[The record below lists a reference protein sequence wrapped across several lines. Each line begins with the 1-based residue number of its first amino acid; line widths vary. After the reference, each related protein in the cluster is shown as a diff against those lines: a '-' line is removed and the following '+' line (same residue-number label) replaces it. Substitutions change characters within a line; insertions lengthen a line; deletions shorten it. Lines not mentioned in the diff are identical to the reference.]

1 MKSLFLRLLTFMWL
15 AMTLLV
21 GAFALI
27 HAWAFPPEAGEARQ
41 RFTARAAEIRG
52 ENAVYCLQ
60 LRLEHCEQVLA
71 RREPRDLKLALY
83 RDGELALGEPISA
96 GADLVRAAQAAPDHD
111 AFQVGESELT
121 AVVLDRDPRYVVV
134 AEGPVWSRWMFFLV
148 PDTLPYRLLAIVVV
162 TGLVSVL
169 LARYLSRPIAQLRQ
183 ATQRIAS
190 GDLSVRVGSQL
201 AHADSET
208 RGLGRDLDA
217 MAERITALIESERR
231 LRRDMSHELRSPLTR
246 LNIALELIRRRSPEE
261 LAPHF
266 ERIERDTARLDALI
280 GELLKLQHLEAETS
294 VHGEALDLVGLTTR
308 IVEDANLE
316 AEQRGCRVR
325 ARLQAGVAVR
335 GNRELLRRAIEN
347 VIRNAVRFTAEGT
360 EVDVTLQPHARQAV
374 LTVRDH
380 GPGVP
385 EEALQHIFKPFY
397 RVGGDRARSTGGT
410 GLGLAITERAVQLH
424 GGNVRAQN
432 HPERGLL
439 VTIELPLED
448 GAERDRERST
458 SPGLSRERAFT

>member
-27 HAWAFPPEAGEARQ
+27 HAWAFPPEAGELRQ
-41 RFTARAAEIRG
+41 KLTARAAEIRG
-52 ENAVYCLQ
+52 ENAVYCLR
-60 LRLEHCEQVLA
+60 LGLEHCEQGLA
-71 RREPRDLKLALY
+71 PRYPRDLKLALY
-83 RDGELALGEPISA
+83 RDGELALGEPIPA
-96 GADLVRAAQAAPDHD
+96 GAEMARAALAAPDHD

-134 AEGPVWSRWMFFLV
+134 ADGPVWSRWMFFLV
-148 PDTLPYRLLAIVVV
+148 PDTLPYRLLAIVLV

-183 ATQRIAS
+183 ATQRMAS

-201 AHADSET
+201 AHADNET

-217 MAERITALIESERR
+217 MAERITALIESEQR

-266 ERIERDTARLDALI
+266 DRIERDTARLDALI

-294 VHGEALDLVGLTTR
+294 VHGEALDLTGLTR
-308 IVEDANLE
+308 QIVDDANLE

-325 ARLQAGVAVR
+325 ASLQPGFAVR
-335 GNRELLRRAIEN
+335 GNRELLQRAIEN
-347 VIRNAVRFTAEGT
+347 VVRNAVRFTADGT
-360 EVDVTLQPHARQAV
+360 EVEVTLQQQARQAV
-374 LTVRDH
+374 LIVRDH

-385 EEALQHIFKPFY
+385 EEALQRIFKPFY

-410 GLGLAITERAVQLH
+410 GLGLAITERAVNLH
-424 GGNVRAQN
+424 GGSVRAQN
-432 HPERGLL
+432 HPEQGLL
-439 VTIELPLED
+439 VTIVLPLDD
-448 GAERDRERST
+448 G
-458 SPGLSRERAFT
+458 LERAA

>member
-27 HAWAFPPEAGEARQ
+27 HAWAFPPEAGELRQ
-41 RFTARAAEIRG
+41 KFTARAAEIRG
-52 ENAVYCLQ
+52 ENAVYCLR
-60 LRLEHCEQVLA
+60 LGLEHCAQGLA
-71 RREPRDLKLALY
+71 RRDPRDLKLALY
-83 RDGELALGEPISA
+83 RDGQLVLGEPIAAGPEMVSA
-96 GADLVRAAQAAPDHD
+96 ALAAPDHD
-111 AFQVGESELT
+111 AFQVGENELT
-121 AVVLDRDPRYVVV
+121 SVVLDRDPRFVVV

-148 PDTLPYRLLAIVVV
+148 PDTLPYRLIAIVLV

-183 ATQRIAS
+183 ATQRMAA

-217 MAERITALIESERR
+217 MAERITALLESERR

-266 ERIERDTARLDALI
+266 DRIERDTARLDALI

-294 VHGEALDLVGLTTR
+294 VHGEALDLSGLTQQ
-308 IVEDANLE
+308 IVDDANLE

-325 ARLQAGVAVR
+325 ASLQPGFLVR
-335 GNRELLRRAIEN
+335 GNRELLQRAIEN
-347 VIRNAVRFTAEGT
+347 VIRNAVRFTADGT
-360 EVDVTLQPHARQAV
+360 EVEVTLAPQARRAV
-374 LTVRDH
+374 LTVRDQ

-385 EEALQHIFKPFY
+385 DDALQRIFKPFY
-397 RVGGDRARSTGGT
+397 RVDGDRARSTGGT
-410 GLGLAITERAVQLH
+410 GLGLAITERAVNLH
-424 GGNVRAQN
+424 GGSVRAQN
-432 HPERGLL
+432 HPDQGLL
-439 VTIELPLED
+439 VTIELPLD
-448 GAERDRERST
+448 DR
-458 SPGLSRERAFT
+458 LLRAA

>member
-27 HAWAFPPEAGEARQ
+27 HAWAFPPEAGELRQ
-41 RFTARAAEIRG
+41 KFTARAAEIRG
-52 ENAVYCLQ
+52 ENAVYCLR
-60 LRLEHCEQVLA
+60 LGLEHCAQGLA
-71 RREPRDLKLALY
+71 RRDPRDLKLALY
-83 RDGELALGEPISA
+83 RDGQLVLGEPIAAGPEMVSA
-96 GADLVRAAQAAPDHD
+96 ALAAPDHD
-111 AFQVGESELT
+111 AFQVGENELT
-121 AVVLDRDPRYVVV
+121 SVVLDRDPRFVVV

-148 PDTLPYRLLAIVVV
+148 PDTLPYRLIAIVLV

-183 ATQRIAS
+183 ATQRMAA

-217 MAERITALIESERR
+217 MAERITALLESERR

-261 LAPHF
+261 LAAHF
-266 ERIERDTARLDALI
+266 DRIERDTARLDALI

-294 VHGEALDLVGLTTR
+294 VHGEALDLSGLTQQ
-308 IVEDANLE
+308 IVDDANLE

-325 ARLQAGVAVR
+325 ASLQPGFLVR
-335 GNRELLRRAIEN
+335 GNRELLQRAIEN
-347 VIRNAVRFTAEGT
+347 VIRNAVRFTADGT
-360 EVDVTLQPHARQAV
+360 EVEVTLAPQARRAV
-374 LTVRDH
+374 LTVRDQ

-385 EEALQHIFKPFY
+385 DDALQRIFKPFY
-397 RVGGDRARSTGGT
+397 RVDGDRARSTGGT
-410 GLGLAITERAVQLH
+410 GLGLAITERAVNLH
-424 GGNVRAQN
+424 GGSVRAQN
-432 HPERGLL
+432 HPDQGLL
-439 VTIELPLED
+439 VTIELPLD
-448 GAERDRERST
+448 DR
-458 SPGLSRERAFT
+458 LLRAA

>member
-27 HAWAFPPEAGEARQ
+27 HAWAFPPEAGELRQ
-41 RFTARAAEIRG
+41 KFTARAAEIRG
-52 ENAVYCLQ
+52 ENAVYCLR
-60 LRLEHCEQVLA
+60 LGLEHCAQGLA
-71 RREPRDLKLALY
+71 RRDPRDLKLALY
-83 RDGELALGEPISA
+83 RDGQLVLGEPIAAGPEMVSA
-96 GADLVRAAQAAPDHD
+96 ALAAPDHD
-111 AFQVGESELT
+111 AFQVGENELT
-121 AVVLDRDPRYVVV
+121 SVVLDRDPRFVVV
-134 AEGPVWSRWMFFLV
+134 ADGPVWSRWMFFLV
-148 PDTLPYRLLAIVVV
+148 PDTLPYRLIAIVLV

-183 ATQRIAS
+183 ATQRMAA

-217 MAERITALIESERR
+217 MAERITALLESERR

-266 ERIERDTARLDALI
+266 DRIERDTARLDALI

-294 VHGEALDLVGLTTR
+294 VHGEALDLSGLTQQ
-308 IVEDANLE
+308 IVDDANLE

-325 ARLQAGVAVR
+325 ASLQPGFLVR
-335 GNRELLRRAIEN
+335 GNRELLQRAIEN
-347 VIRNAVRFTAEGT
+347 VIRNAVRFTADGT
-360 EVDVTLQPHARQAV
+360 EVEVTLAPQARRAV
-374 LTVRDH
+374 LTVRDQ

-385 EEALQHIFKPFY
+385 DDALQHIFKPFY
-397 RVGGDRARSTGGT
+397 RVDGDRARSTGGT
-410 GLGLAITERAVQLH
+410 GLGLAITERAVNLH
-424 GGNVRAQN
+424 GGSVRAQN
-432 HPERGLL
+432 HPDQGLL
-439 VTIELPLED
+439 VTIELPLD
-448 GAERDRERST
+448 DR
-458 SPGLSRERAFT
+458 LLRAA

>member
-27 HAWAFPPEAGEARQ
+27 HAWAFPPEAGELRQ
-41 RFTARAAEIRG
+41 KFTARAAEIRG
-52 ENAVYCLQ
+52 ENAVYCLR
-60 LRLEHCEQVLA
+60 LGLEHCAQGLA
-71 RREPRDLKLALY
+71 RRDPRDLKLALY
-83 RDGELALGEPISA
+83 RDGQLVLGEPIAAGPEMVSA
-96 GADLVRAAQAAPDHD
+96 ALAAPDHD
-111 AFQVGESELT
+111 AFQVGENELT
-121 AVVLDRDPRYVVV
+121 SVVLNRDPRFVVV
-134 AEGPVWSRWMFFLV
+134 ADGPVWSRWMFFLV
-148 PDTLPYRLLAIVVV
+148 PDTLPYRLIAIVLV

-183 ATQRIAS
+183 ATQRMAA

-217 MAERITALIESERR
+217 MAERITALLESERR

-266 ERIERDTARLDALI
+266 DRIERDTARLDALI

-294 VHGEALDLVGLTTR
+294 VHGEALDLSGLTQQ
-308 IVEDANLE
+308 IVDDANLE

-325 ARLQAGVAVR
+325 ASLQPGFLVR
-335 GNRELLRRAIEN
+335 GNRELLQRAIEN
-347 VIRNAVRFTAEGT
+347 VIRNAVRFTADGT
-360 EVDVTLQPHARQAV
+360 EVEVTLAPQARRAV
-374 LTVRDH
+374 LTVRDQ

-385 EEALQHIFKPFY
+385 DDALQRIFKPFY
-397 RVGGDRARSTGGT
+397 RVDGDRARSTGGT
-410 GLGLAITERAVQLH
+410 GLGLAITERAVNLH
-424 GGNVRAQN
+424 GGSVRAQN
-432 HPERGLL
+432 HPDQGLL
-439 VTIELPLED
+439 VTIELPLD
-448 GAERDRERST
+448 DR
-458 SPGLSRERAFT
+458 LLRAA